1 MYQALYRKYRPK
13 NFNEVIGQKVVVKT
27 LVNAIEN
34 NKISHAYIFSGPRG
48 TGKTSIAKIF
58 AKTINCKN
66 LKDAIPCEE
75 CTNCINYN
83 NKKEID
89 IIEID
94 AASNNGV
101 DEIRNLKNSVNLVP
115 NNSKYKVY
123 IIDEVHMLSTAAFN
137 ALLKTLEEPPKFVIF
152 VLATTELYKVPETIV
167 SRCQNFDFHRISM
180 GDINKRLF
188 EICDKE
194 NIQIDE
200 EAIKTISLYSNGGLR
215 DAIGLLDQL
224 SSYKSDLI
232 TVDDVNNI
240 CGLISN
246 EQTFAMIDS
255 IININLK
262 NVISMLN
269 NYNEDGKNLLII
281 FENLVEEFKNL
292 LIYMNASD
300 YFENEFLSEKY
311 EFYSNKI
318 NEEDIYLII
327 DELNSCIKNMKF
339 ENNKIL
345 LSQLSMIKIISML
358 KNKKL
363 KINNKQN
370 IDYPEKQSEKEL
382 IKIPQ
387 KNSNNIN
394 KITTNQF
401 NEFKKIRI
409 NNTLAQ
415 FNRKDLILFKNQINK
430 INDYL
435 SNQKYA
441 STVSVILD
449 GEIKAKGNEYIIFVY
464 NDEKMAD
471 YFNNNISII
480 EQFLLEVFN
489 KKYKVISVDKDEWE
503 IIKKQFNQSIKN
515 GENKYI
521 LMKDVDLEIE
531 QKENTVIKNNDI
543 DNTFNEIVK
552 YEEEEQI

>member
-240 CGLISN
+240 CGLISS

-318 NEEDIYLII
+318 NEEDICLII

-345 LSQLSMIKIISML
+345 LSQLSMIKIISMI

-382 IKIPQ
+382 IKISQ

-471 YFNNNISII
+471 YFNNNITII

-521 LMKDVDLEIE
+521 LMKDADLEIE

-552 YEEEEQI
+552 YEEEE

>member
-382 IKIPQ
+382 IKISQ
-387 KNSNNIN
+387 KNTNNIN

-471 YFNNNISII
+471 YFNNNITII

-552 YEEEEQI
+552 YEEEE